1 MRLFA
6 LLLLGSSLSA
16 CATAQRL
23 SEVGDTPDLS
33 PINNPALF
41 AGGAPAQQPHYQ
53 VPPAY
58 YQQQQPAYQPP
69 QQAQQIAA

>member
-1 MRLFA
+1 MKATRLFA
-6 LLLLGSSLSA
+6 ILLMGTSLTA

-41 AGGAPAQQPHYQ
+41 AGGAPAYGQPQYQ

-69 QQAQQIAA
+69 